1 MTYAC
6 MHHILA
12 FFSIFFQEVASVRT
26 EEGDSRMTV
35 LGHVKEKMIITPN
48 FEALLKAKAAENT

>member
-1 MTYAC
+1 MR
-6 MHHILA
+6 HILA
-12 FFSIFFQEVASVRT
+12 FILFFFQEVVSVRT